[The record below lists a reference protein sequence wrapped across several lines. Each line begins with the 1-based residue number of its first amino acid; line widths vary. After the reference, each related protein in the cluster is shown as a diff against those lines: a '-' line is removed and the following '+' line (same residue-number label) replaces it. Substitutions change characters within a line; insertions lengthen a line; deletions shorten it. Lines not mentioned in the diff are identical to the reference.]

1 MRGLP
6 RHIGIIM
13 DGNGRWA
20 QLRGRPRTFG
30 HIKGARVA
38 KRVITHC
45 AEIGIESLTLFA
57 FSTENWL
64 RPQTEVSF
72 LMNLLRK
79 YLRRETRTLV
89 KENIRFTTIGDLNR
103 LPPDLVQAINDAR
116 SQTEK
121 NTGLNLIFAINYGSR
136 QEIVETTRALARK
149 VKEGLLEP
157 EQIDESVLNY
167 HLQTYPA
174 ADPDLIIRTSGEMRL
189 SNFMLWQSAYSELY
203 FSEVL
208 WPDFSTTEL
217 EKSFHIFRQRDRRF
231 GQVTADDRQHP

>member
-79 YLRRETRTLV
+79 YLRRETHTLV

-116 SQTEK
+116 LQTEK

-157 EQIDESVLNY
+157 DQIDESVLNY

-174 ADPDLIIRTSGEMRL
+174 PDPDLIIRTSGEMRL

-231 GQVTADDRQHP
+231 GQVAADDRQHP